1 MRGRE
6 HAMTSRFGA
15 SGLPLA
21 ASVVAV
27 LIAVAIISA
36 ERLHHE
42 AATLLL
48 LVGFALG
55 VALLT
60 RRLVEPMPALPS
72 LFCLFYFVFFY
83 ALPGM
88 VQLSSNTFFW
98 SRIAY
103 DEQATLRAAAI
114 LPLFLLGFALGQR
127 LAGPDRYRQAWA
139 TVVASERHPRV
150 VLIGLFCAAAVALAH
165 QSYQRFGETLL
176 LSTRRA
182 FSEQVLSLIS
192 QLEIGIW
199 LQLPRAMT
207 FCAVLIA
214 MHAIVTWRRQG
225 RAIWAAVG
233 VPLLLLVLPA
243 FAITNN
249 PLAMPRNWQF
259 AMIIALLVVFVPRWP
274 PWLRV
279 SLTAAML
286 LATFSLFQWL
296 NILRGGG
303 PGASTFQLLSPI
315 DYLRHGDFDGVQ
327 TTINA
332 VLYADANGHSWGRML
347 LSCLLF
353 FVPRSLWPDKAE
365 SSGQVTARALGY
377 DFTNLSMPLPA
388 ELYLE
393 FSYAGVIVGG
403 VVVGWAFRRLDYLG
417 AAAIDRG
424 GIGLYRVLI
433 AVICGFTIFAMR
445 GALYAVSPVVL
456 PVIALITLLIKIPDI
471 LDGISGGA
479 GSRPRRLRPAQA
491 AAGADSGVTSTA
503 T

>member
-1 MRGRE
+1 MTGRRL
-6 HAMTSRFGA
+6 AMI
-15 SGLPLA
+15 SGLPLL
-21 ASVVAV
+21 ASIAAV
-27 LIAVAIISA
+27 LVAVAIISA

-42 AATLLL
+42 DATLLL
-48 LVGFALG
+48 LLGFALG
-55 VALLT
+55 AGLLA
-60 RRLVEPMPALPS
+60 RRLAEPMPALPS
-72 LFCLFYFVFFY
+72 LFCLFYLVVFY
-83 ALPGM
+83 ALAGM

-103 DEQATLRAAAI
+103 DEGVTVRAAAI
-114 LPLFLLGFALGQR
+114 LPLFLLGFAAGQR
-127 LAGPDRYRQAWA
+127 LAGADRYRRASA
-139 TVVASERHPRV
+139 TVAASERHPRV
-150 VLIGLFCAAAVALAH
+150 VLIALFCATAVVLAH

-192 QLEIGIW
+192 QMEIGLW

-214 MHAIVTWRRQG
+214 IHAIVTWRRQG
-225 RAIWAAVG
+225 RAIWAAIG
-233 VPLLLLVLPA
+233 VPLLLIVLPA

-259 AMIIALLVVFVPRWP
+259 ALIIALLVLFVPRWP
-274 PWLRV
+274 PWLRALLV
-279 SLTAAML
+279 AAML

-296 NILRGGG
+296 NILRGGDGGAGAFQMLG
-303 PGASTFQLLSPI
+303 PI
-315 DYLRHGDFDGVQ
+315 EYLKHGDFDGVQ

-353 FVPRSLWPDKAE
+353 FVPRSVWPDKAE

-403 VVVGWAFRRLDYLG
+403 VVVGWGFRRLDYLG
-417 AAAIDRG
+417 AAAIARG
-424 GIGLYRVLI
+424 GISLYRVLI

-456 PVIALITLLIKIPDI
+456 PVVALITLLIKFPDV
-471 LDGISGGA
+471 LDAITGGSPAGRSGFA
-479 GSRPRRLRPAQA
+479 RLRRRRGPTA
-491 AAGADSGVTSTA
+491 A
-503 T
+503 

>member
-1 MRGRE
+1 
-6 HAMTSRFGA
+6 MTGRFGA
-15 SGLPLA
+15 GGLPLA
-21 ASVVAV
+21 ASALAVVA
-27 LIAVAIISA
+27 AVAIISG

-42 AATLLL
+42 AAVLLL
-48 LVGFALG
+48 LLGFAQG

-60 RRLVEPMPALPS
+60 RRLVEPLPALPS

-103 DEQATLRAAAI
+103 DEGATVRAAAI
-114 LPLFLLGFALGQR
+114 LPLFLLGFAIGQR
-127 LAGPDRYRQAWA
+127 LAGRHRYPQALA
-139 TVVASERHPRV
+139 AVAASERYPRV
-150 VLIGLFCAAAVALAH
+150 LLICLFCAAAVAMAH

-176 LSTRRA
+176 VTTRRA
-182 FSEQVLSLIS
+182 FSDQVLSLIS
-192 QLEIGIW
+192 QLEIGLW

-214 MHAIVTWRRQG
+214 IHAIITWRRQG
-225 RAIWAAVG
+225 RASWAVIG
-233 VPLLLLVLPA
+233 VPLLLIVLPA

-259 AMIIALLVVFVPRWP
+259 AIIIALLVVFVPRWP

-296 NILRGGG
+296 NILRGGT
-303 PGASTFQLLSPI
+303 PDPSSFHMLSPVE
-315 DYLRHGDFDGVQ
+315 YLKHGDFDGIQ

-353 FVPRSLWPDKAE
+353 FVPRSVWPGKAE

-393 FSYAGVIVGG
+393 FSYLG
-403 VVVGWAFRRLDYLG
+403 VVLGGLALGWAFRRLDILG

-424 GIGLYRVLI
+424 GVSLYRVLI

-445 GALYAVSPVVL
+445 GALYAVAPVVL
-456 PVIALITLLIKIPDI
+456 PVIALITLLIKIPEV
-471 LDGISGGA
+471 LDAMAGGE
-479 GSRPRRLRPAQA
+479 RRRRRRHPPQA